1 MTRPSRARVDLDA
14 LRHNY
19 SLARRMHG
27 GRALAVI
34 KANAYGHG
42 AVRCA
47 EALQDHADGFAV
59 AFLEE
64 AVALRAAGIEGP
76 ILVLEGLFDAAELKA
91 ARTQNLWIVVHQEA
105 QLRMIENDRV
115 FGYLEVWLKADSG
128 MGRAGFAL
136 ADMPSAYARL
146 QATGRVS
153 NITLMTHFARADEP
167 GSDATSRQVAAFN
180 AATAA
185 LLGDRSLSNSA
196 GILQW
201 PSARR
206 DWSRPGILL
215 YGADP
220 VPQRGAG
227 EGGDEQ
233 LRPVMTLESEVF
245 AVRTLQS
252 GDALGYGGGFVAT
265 EPTRIGLVAIGY
277 ADGYPRLATTGTPVA
292 VDGTITRVVGRAS
305 MDMLTIDLSR
315 HPGSGIGSRVEL
327 WGRHVPVNEVARCA
341 GTISYELLCNVKRV
355 SIIDETGIDKAWDRC
370 AAKEDVGNAPI
381 TKRRAAA

>member
-47 EALQDHADGFAV
+47 QALQGHADGFAV
-59 AFLEE
+59 AFFEE
-64 AVALRAAGIEGP
+64 AAALRAAGIGGP
-76 ILVLEGLFDAAELKA
+76 ILVLEGVFDAGEMTA
-91 ARTQNLWIVVHQEA
+91 ARALDLWIVVHQEA
-105 QLRMIENDRV
+105 QLRMIENDGASGR
-115 FGYLEVWLKADSG
+115 LEVWLKADSG
-128 MGRAGFAL
+128 MGRAGFPL
-136 ADMPSAYARL
+136 ADMPDAHARL
-146 QATGRVS
+146 RASGKVS

-167 GSDATSRQVAAFN
+167 DSDATSRQLAAFD
-180 AATAA
+180 AATKA
-185 LLGDRSLSNSA
+185 LPGDRSLSNSA

-206 DWSRPGILL
+206 DWARPGIFL
-215 YGADP
+215 YGANP
-220 VPQRGAG
+220 VTPRD
-227 EGGDEQ
+227 EGHGVAQD

-245 AVRTLQS
+245 AMRTLQP
-252 GDALGYGGGFVAT
+252 GDALGYGGGFVAS
-265 EPTRIGLVAIGY
+265 EPTRVGLVAIGY

-292 VDGTITRVVGRAS
+292 VDGTMTRVLGRVS
-305 MDMLTIDLSR
+305 MDMLTIDLSN

-327 WGRHVPVNEVARCA
+327 WGRHVPVNEVARRA

-355 SIIDETGIDKAWDRC
+355 PVVYETGI
-370 AAKEDVGNAPI
+370 GNGLASSVVQ
-381 TKRRAAA
+381 TT